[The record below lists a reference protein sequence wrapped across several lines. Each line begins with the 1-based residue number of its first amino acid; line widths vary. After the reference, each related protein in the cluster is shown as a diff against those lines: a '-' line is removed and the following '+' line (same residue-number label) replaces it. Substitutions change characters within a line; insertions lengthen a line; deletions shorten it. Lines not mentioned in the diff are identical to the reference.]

1 MPNIGIKI
9 DVDRSHIIA
18 ARAELAALARDK
30 KKYGLDISTPTSL
43 ADSVN
48 RVRGGGADTSTAN
61 AARSAGIFRKEMEGA
76 RKAVAEAAKDFDRL
90 IKISTSFKKD
100 SFGPTTNP
108 TSHAE
113 SDRMR
118 REALRAAGE
127 YWKTVEQK
135 NTRKTAAQQYF
146 EQHGNYGRTV
156 TSGGDGSGSNGT
168 TGGGGAV
175 FAPHWGRRAL
185 GWGLAAAGVGTI
197 AGFIGS
203 SRSAYRSAIDEEG
216 PLFARGIRG
225 SRQRAGVAAGIG
237 IDPAEWYGIENSL
250 SRTTGLNER
259 TGLPRSAMLTATFA
273 KAHGLDPAE
282 AAGLRGS
289 LYNATGSN
297 TRIPDGVLV
306 SMSEATKKGLDKSR
320 LPELLTMINR
330 GTHATAAAMHGAGVS
345 GSQISTITALST
357 AAMMLKEGTGYKQFA
372 KSGEF
377 GNLMQNGMQ
386 DAGSP
391 AGNIMLFKALGG
403 YNGAMSWDKV
413 HEMNLMKQGGFLKR
427 PDILQNLIGG
437 MSGSAG
443 ARAGQLETFFKSWGI
458 DGAASDSLVQMHDSG
473 FLRRL
478 SSSKDKSIEKMAAG
492 GDAEAKRWLAEIAKN
507 PALGRQATE
516 ATKDFVK
523 IEAGEKL
530 SKLFEPLELSAA
542 KLTGALA
549 DGDWKKSFSIL
560 GKAAGEMGPV
570 AKTLLA
576 AGGLFMAGGAL
587 SAVGGVTG
595 LAGKAGGG
603 ALLGSLMGPGG
614 LLALA
619 GLGGAA
625 AYGTFKDGG
634 NFQPQDRLTAI
645 TGKGPSTKYSDKWI
659 PFKAEFDEAAK
670 KYGLDPALLYS
681 VGREESGYNPR
692 AISGKGAGGVM
703 QLMPNT
709 AADLGVKNNFDPK
722 QNIDGGAKYLS
733 WLLKKYDGDTDKALA
748 AYNWGPGNVD
758 KHGVG
763 NLPTETEA
771 YIRKVKTGQQ
781 GYFDSSQPT
790 AAGGTG
796 NAMQVIAEVLKLIA
810 THSERTATNTSRS
823 LTMPPLA
830 VGTN

>member
-9 DVDRSHIIA
+9 DVDRTQVVA
-18 ARAELAALARDK
+18 ARAEIAALARDK

-61 AARSAGIFRKEMEGA
+61 AARSAGVFRKEMEGA
-76 RKAVAEAAKDFDRL
+76 RKAVAEAAKDFERL
-90 IKISTSFKKD
+90 IKITSSARKD
-100 SFGPTTNP
+100 TFGPTTNP

-156 TSGGDGSGSNGT
+156 TSGGGNDTPGGT
-168 TGGGGAV
+168 SGGGMA
-175 FAPHWGRRAL
+175 FNPHWGRRAL
-185 GWGLAAAGVGTI
+185 GWGLAAAGGFSVL
-197 AGFIGS
+197 GFIGS
-203 SRSAYRSAIDEEG
+203 SRSAYRSAIDEES

-237 IDPAEWYGIENSL
+237 VDPAEWYGLENSL

-259 TGLPRSAMLTATFA
+259 TGLARSAMLTATFA

-289 LYNATGSN
+289 IYNATGSN
-297 TRIPDGVLV
+297 SRIPDGVLL

-330 GTHATAAAMHGAGVS
+330 GTQSTVKAMHGAGVS
-345 GSQISTITALST
+345 GSQISAITALST
-357 AAMMLKEGTGYKQFA
+357 AAMMLKEGTSYKQLA

-377 GNLMQNGMQ
+377 GNLMLNGMQ

-403 YNGAMSWDKV
+403 YDGAMSWDKV

-458 DGAASDSLVQMHDSG
+458 DGAASDSLIQMHDSG
-473 FLRRL
+473 FLKRL
-478 SSSKDKSIEKMAAG
+478 SSSKGKSIEKMAAG

-516 ATKDFVK
+516 ATKDLVK
-523 IEAGEKL
+523 IELGERF
-530 SKLFEPLELSAA
+530 SKLFEPLEMSAA

-570 AKTLLA
+570 SKTLLA
-576 AGGLFMAGGAL
+576 AGGLFMA
-587 SAVGGVTG
+587 GGVTG

-619 GLGGAA
+619 GLGGTA

-645 TGKGPSTKYSDKWI
+645 TGKGPSAKYSDKWI

-681 VGREESGYNPR
+681 VGRAESGYNPN

-703 QLMPNT
+703 QLMPDT
-709 AADLGVKNNFDPK
+709 AAELGVKNNFDPK

-748 AYNWGPGNVD
+748 AYNWGPARVD

-781 GYFDSSQPT
+781 GYFDSSQAA
-790 AAGGTG
+790 AAGGTDTT
-796 NAMQVIAEVLKLIA
+796 MLQIAEALKLIA
-810 THSERTATNTSRS
+810 TYSERTATNTGRP
-823 LTMPPLA
+823 LTTQPLS